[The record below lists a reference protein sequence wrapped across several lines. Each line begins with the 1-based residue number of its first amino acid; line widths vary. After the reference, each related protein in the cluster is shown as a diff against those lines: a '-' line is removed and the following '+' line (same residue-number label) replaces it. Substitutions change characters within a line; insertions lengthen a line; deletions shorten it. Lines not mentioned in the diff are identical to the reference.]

1 MLKRL
6 GICAAL
12 CVLVAAP
19 AFAQM
24 RGEITGTVGWTFS
37 DGVSFSNGVPVNGTV
52 YNRVDP
58 KDSVSFGFGG
68 GVFVNHQVEIEFMW
82 NRQPTK
88 LEVAGN
94 VGPKLSGDMNVD
106 TYHGNF
112 VFHAGEEDAKLRPF
126 VYFGLGATNYGDA
139 TFPARTVQGVTKFSW
154 AVGAGVKAYPAPH
167 VGIRAAVR
175 WVPTYIKTDGVGWW
189 CDPYLGMRAGGQHPV
204 LEPVRV
210 VRRPELPLRAGT
222 ARRVTDRRRTRGVA
236 PRPSFHMV

>member
-6 GICAAL
+6 GIGAAL

-19 AFAQM
+19 ASAQL

-37 DGVSFSNGVPVNGTV
+37 DGVSFSNAVPVPGLGT
-52 YNRVDP
+52 YNRADP

-88 LEVAGN
+88 LEVAGS
-94 VGPKLSGDMNVD
+94 GPTLSGDMNVD

-139 TFPARTVQGVTKFSW
+139 TFPTKTIPGVTKFSW
-154 AVGAGVKAYPAPH
+154 AVGAGVKAYPSPH

-175 WVPTYIKTDGVGWW
+175 WVPTYIKTDGYGWW
-189 CDPYLGMRAGGQHPV
+189 CDPFWGCVPVGNTQYSNQFELSGG
-204 LEPVRV
+204 LSFRFEPE
-210 VRRPELPLRAGT
+210 PEPL
-222 ARRVTDRRRTRGVA
+222 DK
-236 PRPSFHMV
+236 

>member
-1 MLKRL
+1 MLKRT
-6 GICAAL
+6 GFCAAL

-24 RGEITGTVGWTFS
+24 RGEITGTVGWTIS
-37 DGVSFSNGVPVNGTV
+37 DGVSFSNAVPVPGLGT
-52 YNRVDP
+52 YSRADP

-88 LEVAGN
+88 LEVTGN
-94 VGPKLSGDMNVD
+94 GPTLSGDMNVD

-126 VYFGLGATNYGDA
+126 VYFGLGATNYGNA
-139 TFPARTVQGVTKFSW
+139 TFPTRTVNGITKFSW
-154 AVGAGVKAYPAPH
+154 AVGAGVKAYPATH

-175 WVPTYIKTDGVGWW
+175 WVPTYIKTDGYGWW
-189 CDPYLGMRAGGQHPV
+189 CDPFWGCVPAGNTQYSNQFEFSGGLSFRFEPEPEP
-204 LEPVRV
+204 LEK
-210 VRRPELPLRAGT
+210 
-222 ARRVTDRRRTRGVA
+222 
-236 PRPSFHMV
+236 

>member
-6 GICAAL
+6 GIGAAL

-19 AFAQM
+19 AFAQL

-37 DGVSFSNGVPVNGTV
+37 DGVSFSNAVPVPGLGT
-52 YNRVDP
+52 YNRADP

-94 VGPKLSGDMNVD
+94 GPTLSGDMNVD

-139 TFPARTVQGVTKFSW
+139 TFPTKTIPGVTKFSW
-154 AVGAGVKAYPAPH
+154 AVGAGVKAYPSPH

-175 WVPTYIKTDGVGWW
+175 WVPTYIKTDGYGWW
-189 CDPYLGMRAGGQHPV
+189 CDPFWGCVPVGNTQYSNQFELSGG
-204 LEPVRV
+204 LSFRFEPE
-210 VRRPELPLRAGT
+210 PEPL
-222 ARRVTDRRRTRGVA
+222 DK
-236 PRPSFHMV
+236 